1 MFIHSLLR
9 AAAAVGLSLH
19 AGVSAQD
26 PASWSRPTPAFRV
39 LGPIHY
45 VGTEG
50 LAAYLIRTPAGPILI
65 DGTLERNAPAIERG
79 IVGSGVRVRDVKLLL
94 LSHAHFDHAA
104 GLARLKRDTGAR
116 LVVGAGD
123 ARAVATGTPPGE
135 TSYGVIRFPAV
146 AVDQTIGD
154 GERVALGGVTL
165 TAVATPGHTPGC
177 TSWRMRVVERGRALD
192 VLFLCSLTVAG
203 NKLVGNRAYPGIVGD
218 FRRTFARLRRERADV
233 VLPFHPEQAQ
243 VFERRREGR
252 LVDPALLP
260 RLAGEAE
267 AAFGKEL
274 KKQGG

>member
-1 MFIHSLLR
+1 MTFRSFLR
-9 AAAAVGLSLH
+9 AAAAALALATG
-19 AGVSAQD
+19 ASAQD
-26 PASWSRPTPAFRV
+26 PASWSRPAAAFRV

-50 LAAYLIRTPAGPILI
+50 LAAYLIRTPAGAILI
-65 DGTLERNAPAIERG
+65 DGTLEGNVPAIERG
-79 IVGSGVRVRDVKLLL
+79 IAASEVRLQDVKLLL
-94 LSHAHFDHAA
+94 LSHAHFDHAG

-146 AVDQTIGD
+146 AVDRAIRD
-154 GERVALGGVTL
+154 GERVALGGVAL

-177 TSWRMRVVERGRALD
+177 TSWRMRVTERGRPLD

-203 NKLVGNRAYPGIVGD
+203 NKLVGYRAYPGIVRD
-218 FRRTFARLRRERADV
+218 FRATFARLQRERADA
-233 VLPFHPEQAQ
+233 VLPFHPEQGR
-243 VFERRREGR
+243 VFEQRREGR

-260 RLAGEAE
+260 RLVNDAE
-267 AAFGKEL
+267 AAFEKEL